1 MLSDRRK
8 QLVYLAA
15 GLAACIVLVLAFADD
30 SDYQALLAARA
41 QKLSD
46 DVKFDPG
53 QNPITITSFVKQ
65 VHISFP
71 VTPVHMSHGVVG
83 RCLSSGLIWRAA
95 TRLEPGRK
103 L

>member
-30 SDYQALLAARA
+30 SDYRALLAARA

-53 QNPITITSFVKQ
+53 DIAKAI
-65 VHISFP
+65 ISSSYADWKSEES
-71 VTPVHMSHGVVG
+71 SHN
-83 RCLSSGLIWRAA
+83 LSYPQIIM
-95 TRLEPGRK
+95 K
-103 L
+103 LC

>member
-71 VTPVHMSHGVVG
+71 VHMSHGVVG

>member
-1 MLSDRRK
+1 MISDRRK

-53 QNPITITSFVKQ
+53 
-65 VHISFP
+65 HIY
-71 VTPVHMSHGVVG
+71 
-83 RCLSSGLIWRAA
+83 
-95 TRLEPGRK
+95 
-103 L
+103 